1 MFHKDSWRPDPTSI
15 VLAIDRTGK
24 TLSQEPAGP
33 GHWTTRTLLRP
44 DLPYCFAQT
53 RPADTMHGMRLACRQ
68 G

>member
-1 MFHKDSWRPDPTSI
+1 